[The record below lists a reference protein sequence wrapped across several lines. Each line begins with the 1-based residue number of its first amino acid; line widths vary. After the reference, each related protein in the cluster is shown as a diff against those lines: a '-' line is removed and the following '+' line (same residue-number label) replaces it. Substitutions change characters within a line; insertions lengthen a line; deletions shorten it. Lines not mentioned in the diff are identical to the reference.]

1 MAGRK
6 GDYSDLESLMTTG
19 IFPHSHLCA
28 LQKWSEKEK
37 LCRERQFSQLRYLV
51 DILSEDRNSQSVT
64 QITNQDMQK
73 SIEGLTLTE
82 ASDGCSS
89 LHVVLGFLV
98 PFFMSCRCTLGVILV
113 CSLGRQS
120 WEGALMPHVF
130 SISVLKY

>member
-6 GDYSDLESLMTTG
+6 GDYSDLESLKTTG

-51 DILSEDRNSQSVT
+51 DILSEDRNGQSIS
-64 QITNQDMQK
+64 QITNQGMQK

-89 LHVVLGFLV
+89 
-98 PFFMSCRCTLGVILV
+98 S
-113 CSLGRQS
+113 
-120 WEGALMPHVF
+120 
-130 SISVLKY
+130 